1 MKSKTLTRVLT
12 KIIVIL
18 IILLISLIS
27 FLGIHK
33 KELNN
38 WKNILPDYQLSK
50 ELSNIRIFSFTVD
63 KSTKEVEDESTDEN
77 SNEVNT
83 ETTNEKTEETT
94 PEEAAPEGTATE
106 ETQGDKTTQE
116 NATQENTT
124 QEDTKKE
131 EVPVNDEKLLTKAN
145 YKKSKTIIEE
155 RLKKFGITDAIV
167 NVNEKTGDISVSV
180 PFADITDYTVSLAGN
195 RGNLEIID
203 SETKEVLIT
212 KKMIKEAKAYY
223 KPSDSTN
230 TESKYASY
238 DVGVVISFTKE
249 GQKKLNEITKKYIE
263 TMDENGEKTQK
274 TVMVRLDDEDKY
286 KTYFASEGQ
295 YTELSIPLYQNVS
308 TEDMEEFNNKYN
320 ECVVAQ
326 TEINTESLP
335 IVYTLSAG
343 TFIESNMGK
352 DFVSY
357 LMIAGIAILA
367 LITII
372 LIIRNKT
379 AGIMMAIIELGFLA
393 IHLLLIR
400 AAAVSLTLSGII
412 MILFMAILNYM
423 LLAILANKEKVLDQ
437 LEAFA
442 RFILNIIPFII
453 VVIVFVLSKDIN
465 LQSVGMVGIWAIF
478 VLAYTLL
485 ASILLLRKENTKKNG
500 VE

>member
-1 MKSKTLTRVLT
+1 VKSKTLTRVLT
-12 KIIVIL
+12 KTIAIL

-63 KSTKEVEDESTDEN
+63 KSTKEVEDESTNEN
-77 SNEVNT
+77 TNEANNEV
-83 ETTNEKTEETT
+83 TNEATGEAAAEKTE
-94 PEEAAPEGTATE
+94 GE
-106 ETQGDKTTQE
+106 ET
-116 NATQENTT
+116 TQENTT
-124 QEDTKKE
+124 QENTKK
-131 EVPVNDEKLLTKAN
+131 EVPVNDEKILTKAN
-145 YKKSKTIIEE
+145 YNKSKTIIEE

-180 PFADITDYTVSLAGN
+180 PFEDITDYTVSLAGN
-195 RGNLEIID
+195 TGNLEIID
-203 SETKEVLIT
+203 SETEEVLIS
-212 KKMIKEAKAYY
+212 KKMIKQAKAYY
-223 KPSDSTN
+223 QPSNSTETDS
-230 TESKYASY
+230 EYASY
-238 DVGVVISFTKE
+238 DVGIVISFTKE

-274 TVMVRLDDEDKY
+274 TVTVKLDDEDKY
-286 KTYFASEGQ
+286 KTYFSSEGQ
-295 YTELSIPLYQNVS
+295 YTELTIPLYQNVS
-308 TEDMEEFNNKYN
+308 TENMKEFNEKYN

-326 TEINTESLP
+326 TEVNTENLP

-352 DFVSY
+352 DFISY
-357 LMIAGIAILA
+357 LVIGGTVIIAIIA
-367 LITII
+367 II
-372 LIIRNKT
+372 LIIKNKKS
-379 AGIMMAIIELGFLA
+379 GIMMAIIELGFLA

-423 LLAILANKEKVLDQ
+423 LLEILANKEKVLDQ

-453 VVIVFVLSKDIN
+453 AIIVFVLSKDIN